1 AMTAR
6 LDKLAE
12 RGLIERQ
19 AAPSD
24 RRSLLVCLTASGR
37 ELVDRAVEQ
46 HVANERRLLAPLT
59 EAEQAQLAALLKR
72 WLLEN
77 E

>member
-1 AMTAR
+1 
-6 LDKLAE
+6 
-12 RGLIERQ
+12 LI
-19 AAPSD
+19 
-24 RRSLLVCLTASGR
+24 
-37 ELVDRAVEQ
+37 DRAVEL

-59 EAEQAQLAALLKR
+59 LAEQAQLAALLKR